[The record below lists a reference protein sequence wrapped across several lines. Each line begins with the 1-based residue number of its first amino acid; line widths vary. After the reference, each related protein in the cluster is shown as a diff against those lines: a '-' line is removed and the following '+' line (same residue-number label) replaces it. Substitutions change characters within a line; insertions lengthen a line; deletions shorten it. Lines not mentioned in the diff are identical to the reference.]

1 MLINIEIEFIYYF
14 IECIAFALEF
24 VDTVEFIK
32 TRGLYPPFIKV

>member
-1 MLINIEIEFIYYF
+1 MSINTEIEFIYYF
-14 IECIAFALEF
+14 IVCIAFALEF

>member
-1 MLINIEIEFIYYF
+1 MLINTEIEFIYYF
-14 IECIAFALEF
+14 IACIAFASQV

>member
-1 MLINIEIEFIYYF
+1 MLINTEIEFIYYF
-14 IECIAFALEF
+14 IACFIFALEF